1 MDTLLNGLGR
11 VARRLELLTLDVC
24 ALLALVMCSVLLGE
38 LAARNIFSTSFV
50 WSIELSTV
58 CFVWMSFLGGTVAV
72 RRHEHFNVD
81 LIEKW
86 APPGSLADLSLKFLA
101 VVIVGGIGAVLLWKG
116 IPFASAGMRRFSF
129 SLGIPQGY
137 TMLVMPIAGGLILFY
152 SLVDLLSLSLRQRPD
167 GAVMTSQTG
176 EVAGV

>member
-1 MDTLLNGLGR
+1 MDTLLHGLGR
-11 VARRLELLTLDVC
+11 MARRLELLTLDMCV
-24 ALLALVMCSVLLGE
+24 LLAVVMCCVLLGE
-38 LAARNIFSTSFV
+38 LAARNIFYTSFV

-81 LIEKW
+81 LIAKW
-86 APPGSLADLSLKFLA
+86 APPGSRADLSLKFLA
-101 VVIVGGIGAVLLWKG
+101 VIIVGAIGAVLLWKG
-116 IPFASAGMRRFSF
+116 IPFASAGMRRLSF
-129 SLGIPQGY
+129 SLGIRQGY

-167 GAVMTSQTG
+167 GAVLAKEAG